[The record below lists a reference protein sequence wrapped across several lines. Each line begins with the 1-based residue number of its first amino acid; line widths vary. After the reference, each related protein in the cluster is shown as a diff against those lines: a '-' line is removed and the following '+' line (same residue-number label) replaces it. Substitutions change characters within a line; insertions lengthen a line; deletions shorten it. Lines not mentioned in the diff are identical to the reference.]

1 MVYFMHSYKKI
12 NFSLFK
18 ILTLFSALLLSFN
31 LYAAPGAIHI
41 KNAELIPVDERYI
54 LNSDF
59 DLTLNNVL
67 EDALTK
73 GVPLTFL
80 VEFQITTPRTYW
92 FDDEIITQ
100 SYRVS
105 LSYHALSRQFLI
117 NRNKTQFSYT
127 NLQQAKEALTKI
139 KDWTVV
145 DKSLL
150 KKGEPY
156 QAALRVRLDQSKLPK
171 PLQVEASGSE
181 NWTLVS
187 ERYQWTP
194 AFGL

>member
-150 KKGEPY
+150 KKGELY

>member
-18 ILTLFSALLLSFN
+18 ILTLLSALLLSFN

-150 KKGEPY
+150 KKGELY

>member
-18 ILTLFSALLLSFN
+18 ILTLLSALLLSFN

-59 DLTLNNVL
+59 DLNLNNVL

-127 NLQQAKEALTKI
+127 NLQQAKDALTKI

>member
-1 MVYFMHSYKKI
+1 M
-12 NFSLFK
+12 
-18 ILTLFSALLLSFN
+18 
-31 LYAAPGAIHI
+31 
-41 KNAELIPVDERYI
+41 
-54 LNSDF
+54 
-59 DLTLNNVL
+59 
-67 EDALTK
+67 K

-117 NRNKTQFSYT
+117 IRNKNQSSFN
-127 NLQQAKEALTKI
+127 NLQQAKEVLSKI
-139 KDWTVV
+139 KDWAVI

-171 PLQVEASGSE
+171 PIQVEASGSE

-187 ERYQWTP
+187 ERHQWTP

>member
-18 ILTLFSALLLSFN
+18 ILTLLSALLLPFN

>member
-12 NFSLFK
+12 KFSLFK
-18 ILTLFSALLLSFN
+18 ILALLSALLFSLN
-31 LYAAPGAIHI
+31 LYAAPGSIHI
-41 KNAELIPVDERYI
+41 KNAELIPVDDRYI

-105 LSYHALSRQFLI
+105 LSYPALSRQFLI
-117 NRNKTQFSYT
+117 IRNKSQFSFN
-127 NLQQAKEALTKI
+127 NLQQAKEALSKI
-139 KDWTVV
+139 KDWAVV

-187 ERYQWTP
+187 ERHQWTP
-194 AFGL
+194 AFNL

>member
-1 MVYFMHSYKKI
+1 MHSYKKI
-12 NFSLFK
+12 NFSVFK
-18 ILTLFSALLLSFN
+18 ILTLLSALLLSFN

>member
-12 NFSLFK
+12 KFSLFK
-18 ILTLFSALLLSFN
+18 ILALLSALLFSFN
-31 LYAAPGAIHI
+31 LYAAPGSIHI
-41 KNAELIPVDERYI
+41 KNAELIPVDDRYI

>member
-18 ILTLFSALLLSFN
+18 ILTLLSALLLSFN

-41 KNAELIPVDERYI
+41 KNAELVPVDERYI

>member
-12 NFSLFK
+12 KLSLLQ
-18 ILTLFSALLLSFN
+18 ILTLLSALLFSFQ
-31 LYAAPGAIHI
+31 LYAAPGSIHI
-41 KNAELIPVDERYI
+41 KNADLVSVDDHYS

-59 DLTLNNVL
+59 ELNLNNVL
-67 EDALTK
+67 EDALNR

-80 VEFQITTPRTYW
+80 VEFQITKPNAYW

-100 SYRVS
+100 SFRIG
-105 LSYHALSRQFLI
+105 LSYHALSRQYLI
-117 NRNKTQFSYT
+117 HRNKNQLSFS
-127 NLQQAKEALTKI
+127 NLQQAKEALSKI
-139 KDWTVV
+139 KDWAVI

-181 NWTLVS
+181 DWALVS
-187 ERYQWTP
+187 ERHQWTP
-194 AFGL
+194 AFNL

>member
-18 ILTLFSALLLSFN
+18 ILTLLSALLLSFN

-59 DLTLNNVL
+59 DLILNNVL

>member
-18 ILTLFSALLLSFN
+18 ILTLLSALLLSFN

-181 NWTLVS
+181 NWSLVS